1 MNKTHHFFGQYYK
14 GNTLKISTYIFSSI
28 VSKICLLI
36 IPYLTKLLVDSV
48 QNNSLEDLKKYII
61 ILILLMVLFQIF
73 LALKYYLGEYIDT
86 HISSKLK
93 SELINKT
100 MSLPLNEVKSISNGE
115 LLQRVFNDTEVVK
128 PLIISTKVDI
138 VLNVIYSICI
148 CFIMFKLNVATTL
161 ILLLLFPIF
170 LLICKYYMPKIEK
183 VNKEVIEEDENLKT
197 LSEETLSGNFD
208 IRVNNASHY
217 INKKIDNN
225 IKKYIKASIRNIKY
239 NMKYDY
245 IFTTGIMNFSSI
257 LIYGLGGYLV
267 IKKYLSIGSLLAFTL
282 YFSKLWDPVEYFMA
296 LPKDLKVYR
305 ISLERIQ
312 EFLNLQEEDEGKITS
327 LPNLK
332 EIKIQNLNFY
342 YDDKIILEDINI
354 VINKGDK
361 IGIRGGNGTGKSTV
375 ASILAKLNLVN
386 IGEIYFND
394 INFKDINSNKLREK
408 VVYVPANGYI
418 FNDTVKNNITLHKD
432 NETSFENFKLN
443 NKLFELISKNN
454 INLQENISN
463 QDNKL
468 SSGEKRIIQILRGVF
483 LNGEVYIFD
492 EPLNFIDY
500 KYKELL
506 IEFIDNNLKDKTVII
521 ISHDDSIF
529 RCCNRMYSLKNK
541 KLNISTEF
549 IAEL

>member
-28 VSKICLLI
+28 VSKICLLV

-48 QNNSLEDLKKYII
+48 QNNSLEELKKYIM
-61 ILILLMVLFQIF
+61 ILILLMVVFQVF

-86 HISSKLK
+86 NISSKLK

-100 MSLPLNEVKSISNGE
+100 MSLPLKEVKSISNGE
-115 LLQRVFNDTEVVK
+115 LIQRVFNDTEVIK

-138 VLNVIYSICI
+138 VLNVFYSISI
-148 CFIMFKLNVATTL
+148 CFVMFKLNVATTL

-217 INKKIDNN
+217 INNKIDNN
-225 IKKYIKASIRNIKY
+225 IKKYIQASIRNIKY

-267 IKKYLSIGSLLAFTL
+267 IKKYLSIGGLLAFTL

-296 LPKDLKVYR
+296 LPKDLKVYK

-312 EFLNLQEEDEGKITS
+312 EFLNLQEEEEGKITS
-327 LPNLK
+327 LPNLR
-332 EIKIQNLNFY
+332 EIKIENLNFY
-342 YDDKIILEDINI
+342 YDDKTILEDINI
-354 VINKGDK
+354 VISKGDK
-361 IGIRGGNGTGKSTV
+361 IGIKGGNGTGKSTL
-375 ASILAKLNLVN
+375 ASILAKLNLAN

-408 VVYVPANGYI
+408 VVYIPANGYI
-418 FNDTVKNNITLHKD
+418 FNDTIKNNITLNKD
-432 NETSFENFKLN
+432 NGTKLENFKLN

-492 EPLNFIDY
+492 EPLNFIDH

-506 IEFIDNNLKDKTVII
+506 IEFIANNLKDKTVII

-529 RCCNRMYSLKNK
+529 RCCNRIYSLKNK
-541 KLNISTEF
+541 KLNISTDF

>member
-14 GNTLKISTYIFSSI
+14 GNTFKISTYIFSSI
-28 VSKICLLI
+28 ISKICLLV

-48 QNNSLEDLKKYII
+48 QNNSLEELKKYIMILI
-61 ILILLMVLFQIF
+61 ILMVVFQVF

-86 HISSKLK
+86 NISSELK

-115 LLQRVFNDTEVVK
+115 LLQRVFNDTEVIK

-138 VLNVIYSICI
+138 VLNVFYSISI
-148 CFIMFKLNVATTL
+148 CFVMFKLNVATTL

-217 INKKIDNN
+217 INKKINNN

-361 IGIRGGNGTGKSTV
+361 IGIRGGNGTGKSTL

-418 FNDTVKNNITLHKD
+418 FNDTIKNNITLDKY

>member
-14 GNTLKISTYIFSSI
+14 DNTLKISTYIFSSI
-28 VSKICLLI
+28 VSKICLLV

-48 QNNSLEDLKKYII
+48 QNNSLEELKKYIM
-61 ILILLMVLFQIF
+61 ILILLMIIFQVF

-86 HISSKLK
+86 NISSKLK

-100 MSLPLNEVKSISNGE
+100 MSLPLKEVKSISNGE
-115 LLQRVFNDTEVVK
+115 LIQRVFNDTEVIK

-138 VLNVIYSICI
+138 VLNVFYSISI
-148 CFIMFKLNVATTL
+148 CFVMFKLNVATTL

-217 INKKIDNN
+217 INNKIDNN
-225 IKKYIKASIRNIKY
+225 IKKYIQASIRNIKY

-267 IKKYLSIGSLLAFTL
+267 IKKYLSIGGLLAFTL

-296 LPKDLKVYR
+296 LPKDLKVYK

-312 EFLNLQEEDEGKITS
+312 EFLNLQEEEEGKITS
-327 LPNLK
+327 LPNLR
-332 EIKIQNLNFY
+332 EIKIENLNFY
-342 YDDKIILEDINI
+342 YDDKTILEDINI
-354 VINKGDK
+354 VISKGDK
-361 IGIRGGNGTGKSTV
+361 IGIKGGNGTGKSTL
-375 ASILAKLNLVN
+375 ASILAKLNLAN

-408 VVYVPANGYI
+408 VVYIPANGYI
-418 FNDTVKNNITLHKD
+418 FNDTIKNNITLNKD
-432 NETSFENFKLN
+432 NGTKLENFKLN

-492 EPLNFIDY
+492 EPLNFIDH

-506 IEFIDNNLKDKTVII
+506 IEFIANNLKDKTVII